1 VTDGRTD
8 GRLDGNRREFIMA
21 LGALFL
27 SLGQTVRQSDS
38 PTPGRTVQQSDR
50 PTGGRGRVYD
60 PNRAGRAQTPI
71 TAADNDAHIQAI
83 EKKLR
88 CSCGCGLDIYTCRTT
103 DFQCTYSP
111 ALHKEVLRLTG
122 QGKTAQQVIDAFVAQ
137 YGQEALMAPPKRG
150 FNLAGYFVP
159 SIAIVIAAVVL
170 VRVLRRWTR
179 DAAAAAPA
187 TTAAV
192 PTATPQELE
201 RLRRELD
208 RLDA

>member
-1 VTDGRTD
+1 MTDGRTV
-8 GRLDGNRREFIMA
+8 GRLDGNRRDF
-21 LGALFL
+21 LGTMFGLVL
-27 SLGQTVRQSDS
+27 SLVQ
-38 PTPGRTVQQSDR
+38 TVQQSDR
-50 PTGGRGRVYD
+50 QTGGRVYD
-60 PNRAGRAQTPI
+60 PNRAGRAQAPV

-187 TTAAV
+187 TTASV
-192 PTATPQELE
+192 PNATPQELE